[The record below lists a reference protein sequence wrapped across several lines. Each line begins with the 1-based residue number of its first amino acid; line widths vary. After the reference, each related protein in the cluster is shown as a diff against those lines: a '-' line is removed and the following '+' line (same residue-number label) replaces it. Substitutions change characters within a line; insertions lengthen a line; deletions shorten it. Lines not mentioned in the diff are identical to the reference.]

1 MMERLKKALDWVKA
15 RFWPFASGGAA
26 GFVVTKFNLLSLLL
40 SAF

>member
-1 MMERLKKALDWVKA
+1 MIERLKSAYAWVKA

-40 SAF
+40 AQF